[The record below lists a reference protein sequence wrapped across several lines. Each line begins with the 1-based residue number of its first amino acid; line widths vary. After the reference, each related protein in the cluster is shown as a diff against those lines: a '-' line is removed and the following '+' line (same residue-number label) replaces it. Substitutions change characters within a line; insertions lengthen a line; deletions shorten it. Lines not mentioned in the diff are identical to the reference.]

1 MSLQSSSRAR
11 VVRTSFV
18 VSCAG
23 LVLVAGLAGAR
34 KGPIKKPT
42 FDPKAEQVELFSAI
56 EEGRIE
62 AKVIAKSSK
71 EANIFIENKTDKPLT
86 IRMPPAVAA
95 VQVLKQFN
103 APLAANNGNGP
114 GGNNNNN
121 NNQSGAQPMGMG
133 MMGNGMGNM
142 MGNGMNMM
150 GNGMNMMGNG
160 MGPMGIFSVP
170 AEKVVQVS
178 MKGVCLAH
186 GKAEPSSRMTYRLV
200 PLDEYTDDP
209 VLQETVTM
217 FATSDMNQRTA
228 QAAVWNVANRMS
240 WNDLANE
247 ANSQVGLPD
256 EPFFSEA
263 QLKSAK
269 ELVSTASERARKRP
283 DSGKKSP
290 RSRTET
296 AAR

>member
-1 MSLQSSSRAR
+1 MSLESSSRAR
-11 VVRTSFV
+11 MVRTSFV

-42 FDPKAEQVELFSAI
+42 FDPQAEQVELFSAI
-56 EEGRIE
+56 EAGRIE

-86 IRMPPAVAA
+86 IKMPPAVAA

-133 MMGNGMGNM
+133 MMGNGMGNG
-142 MGNGMNMM
+142 MGNMM

-170 AEKVVQVS
+170 AEKVVQVP
-178 MKGVCLAH
+178 MKGVCLVH
-186 GKAEPSSRMTYRLV
+186 GKAEPASRMTYKLV

-209 VLQETVTM
+209 VLQETVTL
-217 FATSDMNQRTA
+217 FATTDVDQRTA
-228 QAAVWNVANRMS
+228 QAAVWNVANKMS

-247 ANSQVGLPD
+247 AVAQVGLPD
-256 EPFFSEA
+256 EPFFSES

-269 ELVSTASERARKRP
+269 AFVSTAAERARKRP
-283 DSGKKSP
+283 DAEKKSP

-296 AAR
+296 ASR

>member
-1 MSLQSSSRAR
+1 M
-11 VVRTSFV
+11 VRSSFV
-18 VSCAG
+18 VGCAG

-56 EEGRIE
+56 EEGRVE

-71 EANIFIENKTDKPLT
+71 EANIFIENKTNKPLT
-86 IRMPPAVAA
+86 IKMPPAVAA
-95 VQVLKQFN
+95 VQVLKQGGF
-103 APLAANNGNGP
+103 AANLNNNNNNNGP
-114 GGNNNNN
+114 GGGNN

-133 MMGNGMGNM
+133 MMGGGMNM
-142 MGNGMNMM
+142 MGGGMNMM
-150 GNGMNMMGNG
+150 GNGMNMMGN
-160 MGPMGIFSVP
+160 PMGMFSVP

-178 MKGVCLAH
+178 MKGVCLVH

-217 FATSDMNQRTA
+217 FATTNMDQGTA
-228 QAAVWNVANRMS
+228 QAAVWNVANKMG
-240 WNDLANE
+240 WTDLANE
-247 ANSQVGLPD
+247 AVSQVGLPD
-256 EPFFSEA
+256 EAYFSES

-269 ELVSTASERARKRP
+269 ELVSKARERARQRP
-283 DSGKKSP
+283 ADEKSP
-290 RSRTET
+290 RSPAET